1 MTSGRAVKA
10 AAAPPSPL
18 ITETDPKSPASEA
31 YRSLRTNIQFAGL
44 DRPCRTI
51 VVTSASA
58 GEGKTTSVA
67 NFGVVA
73 AQGGSRVCLVDSD
86 LRRPMLHRLFG
97 LDNGSGLTT
106 ALVEDLPFADLAQAT
121 RVPNLWVLP
130 SGPLPPNP
138 AELVGSKRMREGLQQ
153 AASKFDLVICDSP
166 PVIAVADGVALAAQ
180 CDGVIL
186 TIRVGTVAHDV
197 IRRAVEQIE
206 GVKGK
211 ILGVLL
217 NNVDLTRD
225 GYYYYYRYYQSYDG
239 LDR

>member
-1 MTSGRAVKA
+1 MSAR
-10 AAAPPSPL
+10 
-18 ITETDPKSPASEA
+18 
-31 YRSLRTNIQFAGL
+31 LRL
-44 DRPCRTI
+44 
-51 VVTSASA
+51 
-58 GEGKTTSVA
+58 
-67 NFGVVA
+67 
-73 AQGGSRVCLVDSD
+73 
-86 LRRPMLHRLFG
+86 
-97 LDNGSGLTT
+97 GLTT